1 MPETAAGPEPSTPE
15 TAAGP
20 EHSAPPP
27 LPMAGMVALVTGA
40 GGAIGQ
46 AITARLVALGAT
58 VARADLELGAAPLPG
73 LGGAPGPGPTDPA
86 QPDPSI
92 SDHSLDVRSDA
103 SCGAVVAAVRE
114 RHGGLD
120 VLVNGAGIMV
130 RADALATDTATWSA
144 VLDVNLTGAYR
155 MARAAHPALLAREHP
170 AIVSVSST
178 HAFLA
183 AKRSIAY
190 STSKAGLSHLTRL
203 LALEW
208 APHIRVNAVAPTVV
222 PSAMTADVLADP
234 EYRARKFG
242 AIPLGY
248 PVPAADVAAAV
259 AFLAGPDVR
268 SVTGQ
273 VLVLDG
279 GESLH

>member
-1 MPETAAGPEPSTPE
+1 MD
-15 TAAGP
+15 
-20 EHSAPPP
+20 
-27 LPMAGMVALVTGA
+27 GMVALVTGA

-46 AITARLVALGAT
+46 AVCARLRAQGAT
-58 VARADLELGAAPLPG
+58 VAGADL
-73 LGGAPGPGPTDPA
+73 
-86 QPDPSI
+86 DPSG
-92 SDHSLDVRSDA
+92 SDHALDVRSDA
-103 SCGAVVAAVRE
+103 SCAAVVDTVLE
-114 RHGGLD
+114 RHGALD
-120 VLVNGAGIMV
+120 VLVNAAGIMV
-130 RADALATDTATWSA
+130 RADALGTDTAVWSA

-155 MARAAHPALLAREHP
+155 MARAAHSALQVSERP

-222 PSAMTADVLADP
+222 PSAMSAEVLADP
-234 EYRARKFG
+234 EYRARKFA

-259 AFLAGPDVR
+259 GFLAGPEVR